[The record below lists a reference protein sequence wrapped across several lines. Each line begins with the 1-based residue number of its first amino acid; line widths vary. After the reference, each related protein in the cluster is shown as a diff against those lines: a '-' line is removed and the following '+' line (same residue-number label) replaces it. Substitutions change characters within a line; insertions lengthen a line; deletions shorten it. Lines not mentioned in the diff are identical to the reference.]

1 MERVRRWD
9 GETGIGFLAME
20 DENACGIAGAYLEPE
35 DATQAHLVSMWTA
48 PSHRRR
54 GVGRLLLDKVFA
66 WAGRRGARNLCLL
79 VTSNNRA
86 AIRFYEC
93 LGFSRTGRT
102 EPYPNDPSVPEYQ
115 TRRPLY
121 VPRPAQPPRL
131 AFPQSDPNR
140 RSPNRGERSS

>member
-1 MERVRRWD
+1 M
-9 GETGIGFLAME
+9 
-20 DENACGIAGAYLEPE
+20 

-66 WAGRRGARNLCLL
+66 WAGRRGARSLCLL
-79 VTSNNRA
+79 VTSNNSA

-102 EPYPNDPSVPEYQ
+102 EPYPNDPSVLEYQ
-115 TRRPLY
+115 MRRPLY
-121 VPRPAQPPRL
+121 VPRPA
-131 AFPQSDPNR
+131 
-140 RSPNRGERSS
+140 